1 MFFHKPKQKVGNL
14 QMIMKDILGH
24 LLLSNYFYKSNFR
37 VHEGYIPKKR
47 SFNLPSRTKKTL
59 FRKLFEASEMAI
71 CENSNVEYDAKE
83 KVALVS
89 GFRNSYADGWSL

>member
-14 QMIMKDILGH
+14 QMIMKDIFG
-24 LLLSNYFYKSNFR
+24 YFLRSKNILKSNFR

-89 GFRNSYADGWSL
+89 